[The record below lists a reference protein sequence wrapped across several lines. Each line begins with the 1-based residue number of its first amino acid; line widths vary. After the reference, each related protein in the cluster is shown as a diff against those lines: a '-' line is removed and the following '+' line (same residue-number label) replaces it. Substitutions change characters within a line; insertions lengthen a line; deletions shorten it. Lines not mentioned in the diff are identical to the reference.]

1 MRFTIIFNLYHLLK
15 PYCFI
20 FFLFLPTGTVRA
32 QLTISGTV
40 YDSSKVI
47 PVKDV
52 MVKSS
57 GGMTTITDSAGHY
70 NIGASDKDSL
80 TFIYHKKPTSRFAV
94 RQIENIGSFDISLHI
109 RITEKFRTLKEVR
122 VFSKSFKQDSIANR
136 EEYAKIFNYQRPGI
150 KTSSSDYSG
159 TPGLDL
165 DEFINIFRFKRNK
178 QIKHLQNRLLD
189 QEEENYINYRF
200 NKVLVKRI
208 THLDGNNLDSF
219 MVRYRPEFAF
229 TQTTSTVNFYQY
241 ILNASYQFKKENL
254 IEEGKQEFKKESP

>member
-1 MRFTIIFNLYHLLK
+1 MLL
-15 PYCFI
+15 
-20 FFLFLPTGTVRA
+20 TGSVTA

-47 PVKDV
+47 PVKGV
-52 MVKSS
+52 VVKNTR
-57 GGMTTITDSAGHY
+57 GLMTVTDSTGHY
-70 NIGASDKDSL
+70 NIGANDKDSL
-80 TFIYHKKPTSRFAV
+80 TFIYLNKPTARFAV
-94 RQIENIGSFDISLHI
+94 KQIENIGSFDISLHI
-109 RITEKFRTLKEVR
+109 RVTEKFRTLKEVR

-189 QEEENYINYRF
+189 QEQENYIKYRF
-200 NKVLVKRI
+200 NKTTVRRI
-208 THLDGNNLDSF
+208 TRLEGKDLENF
-219 MVRYRPEFAF
+219 MIDYRPDFEFA
-229 TQTTSTVNFYQY
+229 QNSSILDFYQY

-254 IEEGKQEFKKESP
+254 MEEEKRAAKKEAP